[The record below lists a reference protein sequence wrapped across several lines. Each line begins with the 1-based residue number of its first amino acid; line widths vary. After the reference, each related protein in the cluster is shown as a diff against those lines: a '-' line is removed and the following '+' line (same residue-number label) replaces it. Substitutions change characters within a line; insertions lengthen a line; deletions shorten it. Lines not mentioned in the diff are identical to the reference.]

1 MKLAE
6 RVSKLRPSA
15 THQMSVKAKQLQAQ
29 GIDVIDFGL
38 GEPDFETPR
47 EIKRAAI
54 AAIRQGFTK
63 YTSPSGTDELKLAVV
78 EKFRRENGLE
88 YEKDQVVISCGAK
101 HSLYTL
107 AQVLFD
113 PGDEVLIPAP
123 YWVSYPDQVLLNGA
137 VPVIIPTS
145 EANGFRLTLDI
156 LREYITPRTKALIL
170 NSPCNPTG
178 SAYEKKYLE
187 EIAQG
192 VLERDLLVISDEI
205 YERIVYNGFKHVS
218 FASLGREVKER
229 TIVVNGVSKTFSM
242 TGWRIGYAAGPK
254 QIIGAMANLQSQST
268 SNPCSISQKAAVAA
282 LNQPSQET
290 TKMLREFE
298 KRRAYLLKRLG
309 RIKEVTCV
317 PPVGTF
323 YIFPK
328 ISAYFGKIWKDRPI
342 RHSLDLAD
350 YLLEEAGVAVVAG
363 DAFGAD
369 QHIRLSY
376 ATPMKRIRKGLELIE
391 EALSRL
397 Q

>member
-229 TIVVNGVSKTFSM
+229 TIVVNGVSKTFAM

-254 QIIGAMANLQSQST
+254 QIISAMANLQSQST

-282 LNQPSQET
+282 LNHPSPET

-298 KRRAYLLKRLG
+298 RRRAYLLRRLG

-397 Q
+397 R

>member
-298 KRRAYLLKRLG
+298 RRRAYLLRRLG

>member
-229 TIVVNGVSKTFSM
+229 TIVVNGVSKTFAM

-254 QIIGAMANLQSQST
+254 QIISAMANLQSQST

-298 KRRAYLLKRLG
+298 RRRAYLLRRLG

>member
-107 AQVLFD
+107 AQVLFE

-254 QIIGAMANLQSQST
+254 QIIGAMSNLQSQST

-282 LNQPSQET
+282 LNHPSQET

-298 KRRAYLLKRLG
+298 RRRAYLLTRLG

-342 RHSLDLAD
+342 RHSLALAD

-391 EALSRL
+391 EALGRL
-397 Q
+397 R

>member
-6 RVSKLRPSA
+6 RVSKIRPSA

-29 GIDVIDFGL
+29 GIEVIDFGL

-78 EKFRRENGLE
+78 EKFRRENGLD

-282 LNQPSQET
+282 LNHPSQET
-290 TKMLREFE
+290 TKMLGEFE
-298 KRRAYLLKRLG
+298 RRRAYLLKRLG

-397 Q
+397 R

>member
-107 AQVLFD
+107 AQVLFE

-254 QIIGAMANLQSQST
+254 QIIGAMSNLQSQST

-282 LNQPSQET
+282 LNHPSQET

-298 KRRAYLLKRLG
+298 RRRAYLLTRLG

-342 RHSLDLAD
+342 RHSLDLSD

-397 Q
+397 R

>member
-229 TIVVNGVSKTFSM
+229 TIVVNGVSKTFAM

-254 QIIGAMANLQSQST
+254 QIISAMANLQSQST

-298 KRRAYLLKRLG
+298 KRRAYLL
-309 RIKEVTCV
+309 
-317 PPVGTF
+317 
-323 YIFPK
+323 
-328 ISAYFGKIWKDRPI
+328 
-342 RHSLDLAD
+342 
-350 YLLEEAGVAVVAG
+350 
-363 DAFGAD
+363 
-369 QHIRLSY
+369 
-376 ATPMKRIRKGLELIE
+376 
-391 EALSRL
+391 
-397 Q
+397 